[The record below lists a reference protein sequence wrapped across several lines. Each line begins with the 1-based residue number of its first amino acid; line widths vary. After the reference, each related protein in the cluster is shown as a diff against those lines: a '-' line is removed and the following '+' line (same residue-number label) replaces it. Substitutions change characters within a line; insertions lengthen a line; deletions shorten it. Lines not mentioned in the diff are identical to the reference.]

1 MYLSR
6 TRLGDHYRYHE
17 QYEKAG
23 IHVFKPFD
31 YIDGIRISEAY
42 SDNFKVY
49 SFELPHGETKSY
61 GFYITH
67 PELGKLLFL
76 TDFEY
81 CPFSFKDMKVNHI
94 MIEANY
100 QNDLLDMDSVN
111 FEHKVRGHC
120 SLDTACS
127 FIEHNNSPEL
137 RTVTLIHSNPTTLDE
152 KGAVERIRTLVD
164 DDVIVGVC
172 HPGYEIELKKEVF

>member
-1 MYLSR
+1 MR
-6 TRLGDHYRYHE
+6 
-17 QYEKAG
+17 
-23 IHVFKPFD
+23 
-31 YIDGIRISEAY
+31 
-42 SDNFKVY
+42 

-67 PELGKLLFL
+67 IEIVKLLFL
-76 TDFEY
+76 TDCEY
-81 CPFSFKDMKVNHI
+81 SPVSFKDMKVNHI

-137 RTVTLIHSNPTTLDE
+137 RTVTLIHSNPMTLDE
-152 KGAVERIRTLVD
+152 TDAIRQIKGIVD
-164 DDVIVGVC
+164 ADVNVVIAE
-172 HPGYEIELKKEVF
+172 PGLEIELKKEVL

>member
-1 MYLSR
+1 MR
-6 TRLGDHYRYHE
+6 
-17 QYEKAG
+17 
-23 IHVFKPFD
+23 
-31 YIDGIRISEAY
+31 
-42 SDNFKVY
+42 

-67 PELGKLLFL
+67 IEIGKLLFL
-76 TDFEY
+76 TDCEY
-81 CPFSFKDMKVNHI
+81 SPVSFKDMKVNHI

-137 RTVTLIHSNPTTLDE
+137 RTVTLIHSNPMTLDE
-152 KGAVERIRTLVD
+152 TDAIRQIKGIVD
-164 DDVIVGVC
+164 ADVNVVIAE
-172 HPGYEIELKKEVF
+172 PGLEIELKKEVL